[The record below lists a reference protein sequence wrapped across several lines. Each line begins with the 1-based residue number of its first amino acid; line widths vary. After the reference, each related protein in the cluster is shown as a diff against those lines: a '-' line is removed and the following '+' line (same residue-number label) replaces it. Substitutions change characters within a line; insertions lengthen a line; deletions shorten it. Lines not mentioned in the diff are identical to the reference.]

1 MEKIFFEITVVILFS
16 AVLSLIFRFLRQP
29 SILAFIATGIILGP
43 LGPFQFQTD
52 DLMKSMASIG
62 ITLLLF
68 MIGLELKVSELKSV
82 GKTALIAGGLQ
93 ILATSVFSFAL
104 STLLGFSSV
113 SSLYI
118 ALAMSFSSTI
128 IVIKLLSD
136 KKDLRSLYGRIT
148 IGILLTQDLVAIFV
162 LIILSAL
169 GVTGLKGLNLTEI
182 LMVALKIFV
191 LFGWVIFLGRSILPK
206 LLNKIARSSESLFL
220 FSLAWA
226 FGLAALVSSPFIGF
240 SIEIG
245 GLLAGLALAN
255 SIESYQIVTKIKPLR
270 DFFLT
275 IFFVTLG
282 MNIAFSEI
290 SKIFIPVIFFS
301 LFSLII
307 TPILVMGIL
316 GSLKYKKRTSF
327 FSAISLTQISEFSL
341 VIVFLGNKLGQVS
354 GEVVSILTFVGV
366 ITFVVSTYLITYAN
380 LIYKFLY
387 KYLSFFEREKTKV
400 EEELEKFTDHI
411 VLIGANRLGEGLLE
425 SLIEN
430 GEKIIV
436 VDFDPDIIEKL
447 KGKNIKTY
455 FGDISDPD
463 IQELAALE
471 KANII
476 ISTVADPDDTKQL
489 LKRLKSV
496 KGPKVI
502 VAAYEKEDA
511 KDFYK
516 LGADYVIMPHI
527 AGGHHLANLLSKDNR
542 GELIEKYKNK
552 ELPYFS

>member
-1 MEKIFFEITVVILFS
+1 MERIFFEITVVILFS

-43 LGPFQFQTD
+43 LGPFQFQSD
-52 DLMKSMASIG
+52 ELMRSLASIG

-68 MIGLELKVSELKSV
+68 MIGLELKLTELKSV
-82 GKTALIAGGLQ
+82 GRSALLAGAFQ
-93 ILATSVFSFAL
+93 IILTSSLGFIVAK
-104 STLLGFSSV
+104 LLGFSSLTSV
-113 SSLYI
+113 YV
-118 ALAMSFSSTI
+118 ALAMSFASTI

-136 KKDLRSLYGRIT
+136 KKDLRSLYGKLT

-162 LIILSAL
+162 LIILSTMGIA
-169 GVTGLKGLNLTEI
+169 GARGLSFSDLFL
-182 LMVALKIFV
+182 VVLKISV
-191 LFGWVIFLGRSILPK
+191 LFGWVILLGRTILPK

-226 FGLAALVSSPFIGF
+226 FGLAALVSSPLIGF

-282 MNIAFSEI
+282 MNIAFSQI
-290 SKIFIPVIFFS
+290 SQIFIPVVVLS
-301 LFSLII
+301 LFALVV
-307 TPILVMGIL
+307 TPIIVMSIL
-316 GSLKYKKRTSF
+316 GFLKYKKRTAF

-341 VIVFLGNKLGQVS
+341 VIMFLGNKLGQVPT
-354 GEVVSILTFVGV
+354 EIVSIITFVGV

-380 LIYKFLY
+380 HIY
-387 KYLSFFEREKTKV
+387 KYLFSYLGIFERDKTKV
-400 EEELEKFTDHI
+400 EESPEVFSNHV
-411 VLIGANRLGEGLLE
+411 VLIGANRMGEGILDALLE
-425 SLIEN
+425 K
-430 GEKIIV
+430 GEKVIV

-447 KGKNIKTY
+447 KEKNVKTY
-455 FGDISDPD
+455 FGDIADPE
-463 IQELAALE
+463 IQDLAALE

-476 ISTVADPDDTKQL
+476 ISTVSDPEDTLHL
-489 LKRLKSV
+489 LRRLKNI

-502 VAAYEKEDA
+502 AAAYEKDDA
-511 KDFYK
+511 RDFYK

-527 AGGHHLANLLSKDNR
+527 AGGHHLVELLGKENR
-542 GELIEKYKNK
+542 TELFEKYKTK
-552 ELPYFS
+552 ELPYIS